1 MSGVA
6 HADSEAGMKNEVL
19 LDKEYINSIVSDML
33 DSLIVLDADGI
44 IKTANRATLDLLGYK
59 EEELIGRP
67 LEDILPQDGGGAA
80 FKDTGLKQ
88 LSKNG
93 FIRGYEIAYRTKAGE
108 EIPVILSGSIIYREA
123 SGSRAP
129 MGIAC
134 VAHDM
139 REIKKL
145 HSELLQCDRLASLGT
160 LSSGIAHEIKNP
172 LAIIIQGLAFLKSSI
187 PCADSLSHDAIA
199 RMEKAGLR
207 AAKIVKD
214 LLSFARQNPPALEA
228 LDIPCVIEETLSF
241 IKHQINFKNIKIVRQ
256 FKPQLPLIKA
266 DASQM
271 KQVFLNIILNAI
283 EALKQGGSITIA
295 VEQLRPETS
304 ISYLQI
310 RFADTGYGISEKD
323 LKMVFDPFFS
333 TKQKQGGTGLG
344 LSVAKGIVERHKGVI
359 WIESKPGY
367 GTTVI
372 INLLVT

>member
-1 MSGVA
+1 MR
-6 HADSEAGMKNEVL
+6 DELL
-19 LDKEYINSIVSDML
+19 LDKEYIYSIVSDIL
-33 DSLIVLDADGI
+33 DSLIVLDANGI

-67 LEDILPQDGGGAA
+67 MEDILPQGGAA

-93 FIRGYEIAYRTKAGE
+93 FIRGYEIAYRTKAGD
-108 EIPVILSGSIIYREA
+108 EIPVTLSGSIMYRE
-123 SGSRAP
+123 SNGSKAP
-129 MGIAC
+129 MGIVC

-187 PCADSLSHDAIA
+187 PSTDSLSHDAIG
-199 RMEKAGLR
+199 RMENAGLR
-207 AAKIVKD
+207 AAKIIKD

-228 LDIPCVIEETLSF
+228 LDITCVIEETLSF
-241 IKHQINFKNIKIVRQ
+241 IEHQINSKNIKVVRQ

-266 DASQM
+266 DANQM
-271 KQVFLNIILNAI
+271 KQVFLNILLNAI
-283 EALKQGGSITIA
+283 DALAQGGSITIA
-295 VEQLRPETS
+295 VEQLRPKTS
-304 ISYLQI
+304 ISYLQV
-310 RFADTGYGISEKD
+310 RFTDSGCGISEKD
-323 LKMVFDPFFS
+323 LKMAFNPFFS

-344 LSVAKGIVERHKGVI
+344 LSVARGIVERHKGVI
-359 WIESKPGY
+359 WIESKRGG

-372 INLLVT
+372 INLLLSDADDGLS

>member
-1 MSGVA
+1 MSW
-6 HADSEAGMKNEVL
+6 L
-19 LDKEYINSIVSDML
+19 RRQTINSIVSDML

-67 LEDILPQDGGGAA
+67 VEDILPQDGGGAA
-80 FKDTGLKQ
+80 FKDIGLKR

-108 EIPVILSGSIIYREA
+108 EIPVILSGSIMFRENN
-123 SGSRAP
+123 GSKAP
-129 MGIAC
+129 MGMVC

-145 HSELLQCDRLASLGT
+145 HNELLQRDRLASLGT

-187 PCADSLSHDAIA
+187 PSADALSHDAIA
-199 RMEKAGLR
+199 RMEKACSR

-241 IKHQINFKNIKIVRQ
+241 IEHQINSKNIKIVRQ

-271 KQVFLNIILNAI
+271 KQVFLNILLNAI

-295 VEQLRPETS
+295 LEQLRPETS

-310 RFADTGYGISEKD
+310 RFADTGCGISEKD

-359 WIESKPGY
+359 WIESKPGC